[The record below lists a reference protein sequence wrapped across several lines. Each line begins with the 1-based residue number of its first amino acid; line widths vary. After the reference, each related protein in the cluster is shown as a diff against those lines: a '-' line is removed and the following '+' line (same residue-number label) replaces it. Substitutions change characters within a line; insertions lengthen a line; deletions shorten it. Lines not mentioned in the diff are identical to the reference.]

1 MNMMHTIVIPMLAGF
16 CVFLFG
22 MKAME
27 LALHRSVGQ
36 HLHSIL
42 HRSTATPVHGLI
54 VGSATTAVLQ
64 SSTAVTVMSIGL
76 VNAGLLTFPRT
87 LGIVLGTNIGT
98 CLTTELIGLNLNQ
111 LAWPLL
117 QASLALWLL
126 TVFALEMRMI
136 LPFGFGKAAPLWVQ
150 PLRNGAVILGG
161 FALLLIGIGLMQS
174 ISPAI
179 QGSGFF
185 KLFLNRADDSVLWGL
200 AAGIVLSAA
209 MHSSAAVISIIM
221 GLAAAG
227 AMPVEIGIAVVLG
240 ANVGTCVTTV
250 LAAIGGTLSG
260 RYVAWSHVILNV
272 GGAMLFAPFVI
283 ELQHVS
289 AWISESPSSQ
299 IAHAQTLFNI
309 ISSLIALPVCYHPKL
324 KNLRLN

>member
-1 MNMMHTIVIPMLAGF
+1 MMHTIVIPMLIGF
-16 CVFLFG
+16 SVFLLG

-27 LALHRSVGQ
+27 LALHRSVGH

-42 HRSTATPVHGLI
+42 HKSTSTPVHGLV
-54 VGSATTAVLQ
+54 VGTAATAVLQ

-87 LGIVLGTNIGT
+87 LGIILGTNIGT
-98 CLTTELIGLNLNQ
+98 CLTTELIGLNLNRA
-111 LAWPLL
+111 AWPLL

-126 TVFALEMRMI
+126 TLLIGEMGI
-136 LPFGFGKAAPLWVQ
+136 LRLASSEKIAKLWVQ
-150 PLRNGAVILGG
+150 PLRNGAVIMGG

-179 QGSGFF
+179 HDSEFF
-185 KLFLNRADDSVLWGL
+185 KIFLSRADDSVLWGI

-227 AMPVEIGIAVVLG
+227 VMPVEIGIAVVLG
-240 ANVGTCVTTV
+240 ANVGTCITTV
-250 LAAIGGTLSG
+250 LAAIGGTRSG
-260 RYVAWSHVILNV
+260 RYVAWSHVALNV
-272 GGAMLFAPFVI
+272 GGAILFAPFAV
-283 ELQHVS
+283 ELQTVS
-289 AWISESPSSQ
+289 AWITASPSGQ
-299 IAHAQTLFNI
+299 IAHAQTLFNV
-309 ISSLIALPVCYHPKL
+309 ISSLIALPICYYPKL
-324 KNLRLN
+324 RNLRLD